1 MARTGTPLPLIASMQ
16 NPMAPPTSRASPVP
30 SKASTIRSCCGS
42 SAASKACGTM
52 PAAMAAS
59 AAVRAS
65 PLSRPRSA
73 HSSTVTASP
82 AAWARR
88 ATTYPSPALLP
99 APHTT
104 ANRLAAGQRSRRTA
118 KAAAP
123 ARSMRVMPAMPRPS
137 MAARSSRR
145 TPSAVY
151 RDCGSRSD
159 RASWLRTSS
168 TGGHDPLPPY
178 RLRQA
183 RRYKSAAT
191 SGENE
196 KDRRPITRETGVR
209 GNDVAPRWRRGYRQ
223 GRGGGCLS
231 RMASAPAPSAARAP

>member
-1 MARTGTPLPLIASMQ
+1 MSAWSPEGRSMARTGTPLPLIVSMQ
-16 NPMAPPTSRASPVP
+16 SPMAPPTSRASPVP
-30 SKASTIRSCCGS
+30 SKASTMRSCCGN

-65 PLSRPRSA
+65 PLSRPCSA

-104 ANRLAAGQRSRRTA
+104 ASRRAAGQCSPRTA

-123 ARSMRVMPAMPRPS
+123 ARSMRVMPAMPQPS

-151 RDCGSRSD
+151 RYCGSRMRSGVMAQGLLD
-159 RASWLRTSS
+159 QGTRSFAAPPPASSAVVQKC
-168 TGGHDPLPPY
+168 GHI
-178 RLRQA
+178 
-183 RRYKSAAT
+183 RREGKGPAAHH
-191 SGENE
+191 
-196 KDRRPITRETGVR
+196 TRNR
-209 GNDVAPRWRRGYRQ
+209 
-223 GRGGGCLS
+223 CS
-231 RMASAPAPSAARAP
+231 R

>member
-1 MARTGTPLPLIASMQ
+1 M
-16 NPMAPPTSRASPVP
+16 
-30 SKASTIRSCCGS
+30 RSCCGR

-104 ANRLAAGQRSRRTA
+104 ASRRAAGQCSRRTA

-123 ARSMRVMPAMPRPS
+123 ARSMRVMPAMPQPS
-137 MAARSSRR
+137 MAAWSSRR

-151 RDCGSRSD
+151 RDCGSRMRSGIMAQD
-159 RASWLRTSS
+159 LLD
-168 TGGHDPLPPY
+168 GGHDPLPPL

-183 RRYKSAAT
+183 RRNLKEQKASAAT
-191 SGENE
+191 SGEKE

-209 GNDVAPRWRRGYRQ
+209 GNGAAPRWRRGYRR

-231 RMASAPAPSAARAP
+231 RMASALAPSAAPAPSRC